1 MYRHLAFAAA
11 LILAALPALGQPVR
25 FGADAQIER
34 DDNFTRGV
42 QAPDQRSDT
51 RLGVGAEAVKAL
63 VLGPRTGAVFRAGA
77 RYSHQV
83 DFDDTSHLALT
94 GSAAWRIQPVVG
106 FSAPWIEL
114 AGDLQWLRHADS
126 DLRDG
131 TIASLTA
138 SVGSHLTDRLRLS
151 AGAGAGRRSGD
162 SSGLYDLSTT
172 RIFASADWRVGA
184 RATLYGRVARVS
196 GDHVFAAVD
205 PLSQGWLSA
214 IQEVLIADPALGS
227 GFVGYRVEAATMVY
241 DLGVNYPLG
250 NAHALD
256 VSLTHAASE
265 TDRDAREYDA
275 TQLRV
280 AFLYRFQ

>member
-1 MYRHLAFAAA
+1 M
-11 LILAALPALGQPVR
+11 LAALPALGQPVR
-25 FGADAQIER
+25 FGADAEIER

-51 RLGVGAEAVKAL
+51 RVGVGAEAVKAL

-77 RYSHQV
+77 RYNHQA
-83 DFDDTSHLALT
+83 DFDDTSHVALT

-106 FSAPWIEL
+106 FSAPWLEI

-126 DLRDG
+126 DLRNG
-131 TIASLTA
+131 TIAALTA
-138 SVGSHLTDRLRLS
+138 SVGSYVTDRLRLS

-162 SSGLYDLSTT
+162 STGLYDLSTT
-172 RIFASADWRVGA
+172 RLFATADWRVGA
-184 RATLYGRVARVS
+184 RATLYARLS
-196 GDHVFAAVD
+196 RITGDHVFNAID
-205 PLSQGWLSA
+205 PTSQGWLIPIS
-214 IQEVLIADPALGS
+214 EVLVADPAFS
-227 GFVGYRVEAATMVY
+227 GFTAYRLEAKTLAY

-250 NAHALD
+250 NAHAVD
-256 VSLTHAASE
+256 VSLTHYASE

-275 TQLRV
+275 TQVRV